1 MGFRSI
7 RSTTLLIPSIIAD
20 LLPIN
25 EMTIKKLTFN
35 KPFTQQES
43 IPEAG
48 IERAVEVLR
57 SGRLHRYN
65 VLEGETA
72 EAALLETEFASY
84 MGQKYCLACSSGGY
98 ALHIALKA
106 AGIQAGDAVLTN
118 AFTLAP
124 VPGAINNAGGEPVL
138 VEIDEH
144 YCVDLNHLEEM
155 MQTSKARFFMISH
168 MRGHLADMEAVVKL
182 CEQYDV
188 TLIEDCAHTMGAYWN
203 GKKSG
208 TFGKIACFSTQTY
221 KHLNSGEGG
230 FLTSDDAEVMA
241 RAIMHSGSYML
252 FERHDAAPDPSIFN
266 DIKLDTPNYS
276 GRMDNLRA
284 AILRAQLPL
293 LEENCQRW
301 NDRYRVLEKR
311 LSKNPD
317 IQLSQRPEQESYVGS
332 SLQFRVES
340 LRPEQINAFIQSCAE
355 RGVELKWFGG
365 EKPHGFT
372 SRYDSWRYLNNKQ
385 HLPDTLRILATTFDL
400 RIPLTFDV
408 EDMDLIG
415 EIIADEVDQISISE

>member
-1 MGFRSI
+1 MTKSIFR
-7 RSTTLLIPSIIAD
+7 
-20 LLPIN
+20 
-25 EMTIKKLTFN
+25 

-48 IERAVEVLR
+48 IERAVEVMR

-65 VLEGETA
+65 VVEGETA
-72 EAALLETEFASY
+72 EAALLESEFAAY
-84 MGQKYCLACSSGGY
+84 MGQKYCLACASGGY

-106 AGIQAGDAVLTN
+106 AGIQTGDAVLTN

-124 VPGAINNAGGEPVL
+124 VPGAINNAGGEAVL
-138 VEIDEH
+138 VEIDEN
-144 YCVDLNHLEEM
+144 YCVDLNHLEAM

-168 MRGHLADMEAVVKL
+168 MRGHLVDMEAVVRL
-182 CEQYDV
+182 CEQYGV

-230 FLTSDDAEVMA
+230 FLTTDDAEIMA
-241 RAIMHSGSYML
+241 RAIVHSGSYML
-252 FERHDAAPDPSIFN
+252 FERHDAAPDPSVFD

-293 LEENCQRW
+293 LDENCQRW
-301 NDRYRVLEKR
+301 NTRYQALEAC
-311 LSKNPD
+311 LSASPD
-317 IQLSQRPEQESYVGS
+317 IQLSHRPEPETYVGS
-332 SLQFRVES
+332 SLQFRVERLS
-340 LRPEQINAFIQSCAE
+340 PEQIEPFIQNCAK

-365 EKPHGFT
+365 KQPHGFT
-372 SRYDSWRYLNNKQ
+372 SRYDSWRYLGNKQ
-385 HLPDTLRILATTFDL
+385 HLPNTLRILSTTFDL

-408 EDMDLIG
+408 EDMQLIG
-415 EIIADEVDQISISE
+415 DIVVDEVSQLPA